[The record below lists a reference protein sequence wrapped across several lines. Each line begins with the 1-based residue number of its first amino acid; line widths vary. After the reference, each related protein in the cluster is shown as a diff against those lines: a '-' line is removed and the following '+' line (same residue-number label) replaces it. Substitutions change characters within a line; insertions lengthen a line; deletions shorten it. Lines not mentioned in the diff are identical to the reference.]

1 MNNDERVKIIQEFQ
15 NSIPEDA
22 SFEDMVKRI
31 AEIPDEEKRAV
42 ISMQYCDNIIDDTSY
57 RFGWSYP
64 ADNRFMD
71 DYLIAHVYK
80 PLFRF
85 TPEESR
91 PYYTAVM
98 SFYEGKTA
106 ECFEMLKDSI
116 DEYIKTG
123 GSLNESW
130 FAYCYL
136 VFKGSIPKLY
146 DFIIERI
153 RSEQYDKG
161 LPELIKASKVYFCST
176 DLSKLEEA
184 ASEAL
189 LVLPDSVLAK
199 ELMAEVC
206 WFNKHWHNTIAL
218 LECCEDGYLNAEH
231 ERMFR
236 LAWCKSKIRDR
247 KGAIEAYKK
256 CLELNP
262 LKLWARNNL
271 AYEYYVTKQYEK
283 AEKEYRRCLKD
294 KMDLKYACTGY
305 VRTLAALGKYDEAD
319 TFIKKSPEKIYKY
332 ALDELEAAKT
342 GKKKYHA
349 ELTEMHEEAEES
361 EIIAVDRKP
370 AYQFSKEKIF
380 EDELYERLSV
390 GTAIF
395 GIPLKIYRRAGIYGR
410 QWTFEVGRIDLL
422 AEDKDGN
429 LYVIELKKDSGYD
442 DAYAQTVRYVEWFEK
457 SQYAKGKKVYGIICV
472 NDPPHILVESVRKDK
487 RIRLFEY
494 HVSYTEII

>member
-1 MNNDERVKIIQEFQ
+1 MNDNEREKIIQEFL
-15 NSIPEDA
+15 NIHKDET
-22 SFEDMVKRI
+22 FEETVKQI
-31 AEIPDEEKRAV
+31 ISLSDEEIRAD
-42 ISMQYCDNIIDDTSY
+42 ISVRYCDNIIDDTSY
-57 RFGWSYP
+57 RFGWNYP
-64 ADNRFMD
+64 AGNRFMD

-106 ECFEMLKDSI
+106 ECFDMLKSCI

-123 GSLNESW
+123 GVLDENW
-130 FAYCYL
+130 FAYGYL

-146 DFIIERI
+146 DFILERI
-153 RSEQYDKG
+153 RSEQYEKG

-184 ASEAL
+184 ASKAM

-206 WFNKHWHNTIAL
+206 WDNKHWHNAIAL
-218 LECCEDGYLNAEH
+218 LECCEKCYLIAEH
-231 ERMFR
+231 ERLFR

-256 CLELNP
+256 CLEMSS
-262 LKLWARNNL
+262 LKPWARNNL
-271 AYEYYVTKQYEK
+271 AYEFFVTKQYEK
-283 AEKEYRRCLKD
+283 AEKEYRRCIKD

-319 TFIKKSPEKIYKY
+319 AFIKKSPEKIYKY
-332 ALDELEAAKT
+332 ALDELEAAKA

-390 GTAIF
+390 GSSIF
-395 GIPLKIYRRAGIYGR
+395 GVPLKIYRRPGIYGR
-410 QWTFEVGRIDLL
+410 QWTFEGIGRIDLL
-422 AEDKDGN
+422 AEDNSGN
-429 LYVIELKKDSGYD
+429 LYVIELKKDRGYD

-472 NDPPHILVESVRKDK
+472 NDPPRRLVESVRKDK